1 MVTTGKMHF
10 GPFIWN
16 FGTFWGSE
24 RDSFAHKVVF
34 WGSLEGSQRSNIAM
48 HWVSDAYPVRL
59 GQLNHN
65 VVFGTNF
72 GAVQDFPRGKK
83 RPIGVELTLGAPP
96 TPPKYLG
103 SPKSHPKYFSDPPCN
118 QYNLF
123 HNLITNYY
131 FQNTRIATETPKM
144 PPKRQK
150 WPKTPKISEMQK
162 VKLLKCDPYS
172 SPMMIT
178 DPKICEKPKKTPWN
192 A

>member
-83 RPIGVELTLGAPP
+83 RPIGAELTPLEPP
-96 TPPKYLG
+96 RPPQNTL
-103 SPKSHPKYFSDPPCN
+103 DPPN
-118 QYNLF
+118 P
-123 HNLITNYY
+123 T
-131 FQNTRIATETPKM
+131 QNTSVTLPATNI
-144 PPKRQK
+144 
-150 WPKTPKISEMQK
+150 ISFTA
-162 VKLLKCDPYS
+162 S
-172 SPMMIT
+172 
-178 DPKICEKPKKTPWN
+178 
-192 A
+192 